1 MSKSNR
7 QRRAAKHR
15 QARRNVRSMNHEPAE
30 PGLFAQIR
38 TALVDPD
45 PLHLL
50 SFASTL
56 LTAVDPRGRDH
67 PFARS
72 EEAPDRPSREELAA
86 MFIDVPTPETTALL
100 TVIAELANDDD
111 LLHARIRRELAT
123 RPEAGPE
130 WLRMLAESSAYRA
143 VRMAHVLGD
152 GDNIVIGVHLA
163 GDHEITLVVYVD
175 HNLGQLVKDAFVVSE
190 PIADV
195 VAQYQHIADEPDV
208 VWEDLSLADARA
220 WVEEAIAVGAITFP
234 PIETESW
241 PACRPLIEWVART
254 LPKGGSGYQRPQWD
268 SNKLSRLTDRFFAS
282 QWGHPLDDADHRDLL
297 ESLLWYGTDY
307 GPGDPLRWSGVQ
319 VEILFM
325 DWLPRKI
332 VAPAEY
338 LAEAPEL
345 LRAFVRFAHNESGVR
360 TDLTDQTLAAI
371 DYYAPEY
378 QKAIRSPR
386 PQGPAALLDAL
397 DVHGEFDEP
406 YWHQEMELES
416 LARQVGGDEQ
426 LDQLNAVPLPDEP
439 FDWSGIPDDVTP
451 RVAEV
456 LDLADGCCDALLDV
470 EYRTVARRVLA
481 RVASMGPEVFRR
493 KSRADTAAA
502 AVVWIAGKANG
513 QCELVAGL
521 LRLRSADITRYFDIK
536 SSPSQRAEVM
546 LRAGGFP
553 GRPYDVELGS
563 PDYLTAERREQII
576 RRRDDLREQV
586 APNL

>member
-15 QARRNVRSMNHEPAE
+15 QARRNVRSMSHEPVE
-30 PGLFAQIR
+30 PDLFTQIN
-38 TALVDPD
+38 TALSDPD

-50 SFASTL
+50 SFVSSL
-56 LTAVDPRGRDH
+56 LTVVDPRGRN
-67 PFARS
+67 PFARAD
-72 EEAPDRPSREELAA
+72 ETPDGPSREELTA

-100 TVIAELANDDD
+100 SVVAELANDDD

-123 RPEAGPE
+123 RPAAGPQ
-130 WLRMLAESSAYRA
+130 WLTRLAETSPYRA

-152 GDNIVIGVHLA
+152 GDNIMIGVHLA

-175 HNLGQLVKDAFVVSE
+175 HNLGQLVKDAFVVPE
-190 PIADV
+190 PIADI
-195 VAQYQHIADEPDV
+195 VAQYQLIADEPDV
-208 VWEDLSLADARA
+208 VWEDLSLADARV

-241 PACRPLIEWVART
+241 PACRPLIEWIARA
-254 LPKGGSGYQRPQWD
+254 LPAGGAGYQPPQWD

-282 QWGHPLDDADHRDLL
+282 QWGRPLDDADHRDLL

-345 LRAFVRFAHNESGVR
+345 LGAFVRFAHKESGVR
-360 TDLTDQTLAAI
+360 ADLTDQTLAAI

-378 QKAIRSPR
+378 QKVIRSPR

-397 DVHGEFDEP
+397 GAGGGFDEP
-406 YWHQEMELES
+406 YWYQEMELES
-416 LARQVGGDEQ
+416 LARQVGGEEQ
-426 LDQLNAVPLPDEP
+426 LDQLNAVPLADEP
-439 FDWSGIPDDVTP
+439 FDWSGIPDDVAP

-456 LDLADGCCDALLDV
+456 LELVDRCCDTLLDV

-481 RVASMGPEVFRR
+481 RIASAGPAVFRR
-493 KSRADTAAA
+493 KSRTDTAAA

-513 QCELVAGL
+513 QCELAAGP
-521 LRLRSADITRYFDIK
+521 LRLRSADITRYFDVK

-553 GRPYDVELGS
+553 GQPYDVELGS

-576 RRRDDLREQV
+576 RRRDDLREEM

>member
-1 MSKSNR
+1 MS
-7 QRRAAKHR
+7 
-15 QARRNVRSMNHEPAE
+15 HEPAE
-30 PGLFAQIR
+30 LDLFAQIR
-38 TALVDPD
+38 TAVADPD

-50 SFASTL
+50 SLVSGL
-56 LTAVDPRGRDH
+56 LTVVDPRGGND

-72 EEAPDRPSREELAA
+72 DDAADGPTREELAA

-100 TVIAELANDDD
+100 SVIAELANDDD
-111 LLHARIRRELAT
+111 LLHARIRRELVT
-123 RPEAGPE
+123 RPAAGPE
-130 WLRMLAESSAYRA
+130 WLTRLAESSAYRA

-152 GDNIVIGVHLA
+152 GDNIMIGVNLA

-175 HNLGQLVKDAFVVSE
+175 HNLGQLVKDAFVVPE
-190 PIADV
+190 PIADI

-208 VWEDLSLADARA
+208 TWEELSLADARA
-220 WVEEAIAVGAITFP
+220 WVDAAITMGAMTFP

-241 PACRPLIEWVART
+241 PACRPLIEWVIRG
-254 LPKGGSGYQRPQWD
+254 LPAEGSGYQRPQWN
-268 SNKLSRLTDRFFAS
+268 SKELNQLADRFFAS
-282 QWGHPLDDADHRDLL
+282 QWGRPLDDADHRDLL
-297 ESLLWYGTDY
+297 DSLLWYGTDY

-338 LAEAPEL
+338 LAEAPDL

-360 TDLTDQTLAAI
+360 ADLTDQTLAAI

-378 QKAIRSPR
+378 QNAIRSPR

-397 DVHGEFDEP
+397 GVGGEFDEP
-406 YWHQEMELES
+406 YWYLEMELES
-416 LARQVGGDEQ
+416 LARQVGGAEQ
-426 LDQLNAVPLPDEP
+426 LDQLNTVPLPDEP
-439 FDWSGIPDDVTP
+439 FDWSGIPDDVAP

-456 LDLADGCCDALLDV
+456 LELADGCCDALLDV

-481 RVASMGPEVFRR
+481 RVASTGPAVFRR
-493 KSRADTAAA
+493 KARADTAAA

-513 QCELVAGL
+513 QCELVAGP
-521 LRLRSADITRYFDIK
+521 LRLRSADIVRHFDIK

-546 LRAGGFP
+546 LRAGDFP
-553 GRPYDVELGS
+553 GRHYDVELGS
-563 PDYLTAERREQII
+563 ADYLTAERRQEII
-576 RRRDDLREQV
+576 RRRDELREQI
-586 APNL
+586 ASDD

>member
-7 QRRAAKHR
+7 ERRAAKHR

-30 PGLFAQIR
+30 PDLFAQIR

-72 EEAPDRPSREELAA
+72 EQAPDRPTREELAA

-100 TVIAELANDDD
+100 TVLAELANDDD

-123 RPEAGPE
+123 RPDTGPQ
-130 WLRMLAESSAYRA
+130 WLTRLAESSAYRA

-152 GDNIVIGVHLA
+152 GDNIIIGVHLA

-190 PIADV
+190 PISVIVD
-195 VAQYQHIADEPDV
+195 QYQRIAEEPDV

-234 PIETESW
+234 PIETDSW
-241 PACRPLIEWVART
+241 PACRPLIEWVTRG
-254 LPKGGSGYQRPQWD
+254 LPGGGSGYQRPEWD
-268 SNKLSRLTDRFFAS
+268 SKKLGQLTDRFFAS
-282 QWGHPLDDADHRDLL
+282 QWGRPLDDGDHRDLL

-319 VEILFM
+319 AEILFM

-360 TDLTDQTLAAI
+360 ADLTDQTLAAI
-371 DYYAPEY
+371 GYYAPEY

-397 DVHGEFDEP
+397 GEFDEP
-406 YWHQEMELES
+406 SWYQEMELES
-416 LARQVGGDEQ
+416 LARQAGGEER
-426 LDQLNAVPLPDEP
+426 LDQLNTVPLPDEP

-456 LDLADGCCDALLDV
+456 LELADSCCDALLDV

-481 RVASMGPEVFRR
+481 RVASEGPEVFRR
-493 KSRADTAAA
+493 KARADTAAA

-513 QCELVAGL
+513 QCELVAGP
-521 LRLRSADITRYFDIK
+521 LRLRSADITRHFNVK

-546 LRAGGFP
+546 LRAAGFP
-553 GRPYDVELGS
+553 GHHLDVELGS
-563 PDYLTAERREQII
+563 PDFLTAERREQII
-576 RRRDDLREQV
+576 RRRDDLRGQI
-586 APNL
+586 AQL

>member
-15 QARRNVRSMNHEPAE
+15 KARRDDRSMRHQAAE
-30 PGLFAQIR
+30 PDLFTQIR

-50 SFASTL
+50 SYVSSL
-56 LTAVDPRGRDH
+56 LTAVDPRGKTH
-67 PFARS
+67 PFAPAG
-72 EEAPDRPSREELAA
+72 EGPDGPTREELAA
-86 MFIDVPTPETTALL
+86 MFMDVPTPETTALL
-100 TVIAELANDDD
+100 SVVAELAGDDE

-123 RPEAGPE
+123 RPEAGPH
-130 WLRMLAESSAYRA
+130 WIRRLAEASAYRA

-152 GDNIVIGVHLA
+152 GDNIMIGVRL
-163 GDHEITLVVYVD
+163 GDHELTLVVYVD

-190 PIADV
+190 PIAV
-195 VAQYQHIADEPDV
+195 ILAQYQTIADEPDLI
-208 VWEDLSLADARA
+208 WEELSLADARA
-220 WVEEAIAVGAITFP
+220 WVDEAIAIGAITYP

-241 PACRPLIEWVART
+241 PGCRPLIEWIIRS
-254 LPKGGSGYQRPQWD
+254 LPEGGSGYQRPQWD
-268 SNKLSRLTDRFFAS
+268 SKKLDRLADRFFAS
-282 QWGHPLDDADHRDLL
+282 QWGRSLDDADHRGLL

-325 DWLPRKI
+325 DWLPRKV
-332 VAPAEY
+332 VAPTEY

-345 LRAFVRFAHNESGVR
+345 LRAFVCFAHNESDVR
-360 TDLTDQTLAAI
+360 ADLTEQTLAAI

-378 QKAIRSPR
+378 QKIIRSPR

-397 DVHGEFDEP
+397 GEFDEP
-406 YWHQEMELES
+406 YWYQEMELET
-416 LARQVGGDEQ
+416 LARQVGGEEQ
-426 LDQLNAVPLPDEP
+426 LDQLDTVPLPDEP

-456 LDLADGCCDALLDV
+456 LELADGCCDALLDV
-470 EYRTVARRVLA
+470 EYRTIARRVLA
-481 RVASMGPEVFRR
+481 RVAATGPAVFRR
-493 KSRADTAAA
+493 KARADTAAA

-513 QCELVAGL
+513 QCELAAGRQ
-521 LRLRSADITRYFDIK
+521 RLRSTDITRHFDIK
-536 SSPSQRAEVM
+536 GSPSQRGEVM
-546 LRAGGFP
+546 LRAADFP
-553 GRPYDVELGS
+553 SHGYDVELGS

-576 RRRDDLREQV
+576 RRRDELREQI
-586 APNL
+586 ASDD